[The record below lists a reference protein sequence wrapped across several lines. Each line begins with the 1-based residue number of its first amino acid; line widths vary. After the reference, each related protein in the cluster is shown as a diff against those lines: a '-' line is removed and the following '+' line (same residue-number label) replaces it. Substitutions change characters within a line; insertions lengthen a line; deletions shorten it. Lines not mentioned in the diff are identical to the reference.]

1 MRSELSL
8 VVRVRRF
15 SKVSPGCAGS
25 ELVLVIRHSQGGL
38 LLTGGRLDM
47 MSRSRL
53 LSTPLLARAARLLPA
68 SVRALAS
75 RSAMPP
81 CDRAS
86 VQRAI
91 WKIYHANVRVWGYTD
106 RHSVASGE
114 KFSVMLSTGPA
125 LKAVT
130 GKIEV
135 FRIGYYGASDR
146 KCVLSAGPEQVVQR
160 DVQLTAASLGAGWPS
175 VWDIATDGWE
185 TGYYTV
191 DFIDD
196 ADAHRDR
203 DVAFIVVTNPDKSG
217 DVLVELSTNTYQAYN
232 AWGGASLYET
242 AFTFERA
249 QMVSFNRPTMPHF
262 LIYEYYFVLWLERL
276 AAEENFKVDYAT
288 NYDLHRDSDFAE
300 KYRLLVSGSHNE
312 YWSKEEF
319 DAVYRRIFE
328 LGKNMLFLGANTA
341 YWQVRYGDLD
351 NPTGGVG
358 QGRQLICYKDDE
370 DPIRQRVADER
381 EAKLLVTA
389 MFRQEARR
397 PETML
402 MGVAYQS
409 HFNSRS
415 DAKYPYFVARTDLPF
430 FTGTGYREGE
440 AIGDIVGYEWD
451 NTDPEGDGKRLWDAE
466 RAQIPLLD
474 RSLIKV
480 VFRGA
485 PVDHEGKHG
494 TAEAIYFVSPAR
506 AKVFSTG
513 SIRWAWGLGKPQFA
527 EDKFKKFNCNL
538 IMHLLDRAGS

>member
-1 MRSELSL
+1 MPAERCEAVCGSTKHPVL
-8 VVRVRRF
+8 RR
-15 SKVSPGCAGS
+15 K
-25 ELVLVIRHSQGGL
+25 I
-38 LLTGGRLDM
+38 GGRLKT

-53 LSTPLLARAARLLPA
+53 LSIPLLPRAARLMPVSFRA
-68 SVRALAS
+68 RVYRAL
-75 RSAMPP
+75 M
-81 CDRAS
+81 
-86 VQRAI
+86 QRAL
-91 WKIYHANVRVWGYTD
+91 WKNHDPGVRVWGYAD

-114 KFSVMLSTGPA
+114 TFSIMASTGPE

-146 KCVLSAGPEQVVQR
+146 KCVLSAAPKEVVQR
-160 DVQLTAASLGAGWPS
+160 RVQLTAASIGAGWSS
-175 VWDIATDGWE
+175 VWGIATDGWE
-185 TGYYTV
+185 TGYYTI

-196 ADAHRDR
+196 ADGHRDR
-203 DVAFIVVTNPDKSG
+203 DIAFIVVTNSDKSG
-217 DVLVELSTNTYQAYN
+217 DVLIELSTNTYQAYN

-242 AFTFERA
+242 AFTFDRA
-249 QMVSFNRPTMPHF
+249 QTVSFNRPTPPRF
-262 LIYEYYFVLWLERL
+262 FRYEYYFVLWIEWL
-276 AAEENFKVDYAT
+276 AAAEKFKVDYAT
-288 NYDLHRDSDFAE
+288 NYDLYRDPALTE
-300 KYRLLVSGSHNE
+300 KYKLLVSGSHNE

-328 LGKNMLFLGANTA
+328 LGRNTLFLGANTA

-351 NPTGGVG
+351 NPTGGIG
-358 QGRQLICYKDDE
+358 RGRQLICYKYDE

-381 EAKLLVTA
+381 EAMLLLTA

-409 HFNSRS
+409 WFWSQS

-440 AIGDIVGYEWD
+440 AIGDIIGHEWD

-466 RAQIPLLD
+466 RSQIPLLD
-474 RSLIKV
+474 PGLIKV

-485 PVDHEGKHG
+485 PVDHEGKQG
-494 TAEAIYFVSPAR
+494 TAEAVYFVSPAG

-513 SIRWAWGLGKPQFA
+513 SCRWAWGLAKPQFA
-527 EDKFKKFNCNL
+527 QDKFKKFNRNL
-538 IMHLLDRAGS
+538 IIHLLDRDG